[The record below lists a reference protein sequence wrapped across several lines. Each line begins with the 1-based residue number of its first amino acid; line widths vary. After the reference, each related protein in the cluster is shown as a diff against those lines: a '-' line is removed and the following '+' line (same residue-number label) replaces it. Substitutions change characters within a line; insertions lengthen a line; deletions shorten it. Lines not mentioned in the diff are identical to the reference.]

1 MIRCCNLVPRLP
13 SFFSLATEKAM
24 LKKLGS
30 LGTRLVMLNDDG
42 SLLCH
47 LIGWTADLLT
57 EARRLQRELVECE
70 GGREE
75 EGKRCLARIQTCL
88 LRFRECGNEKLEI
101 TSQLLDTVSILA
113 CSAEQSCSAN

>member
-1 MIRCCNLVPRLP
+1 
-13 SFFSLATEKAM
+13 
-24 LKKLGS
+24 
-30 LGTRLVMLNDDG
+30 MLNDDG

-70 GGREE
+70 DGREE

-88 LRFRECGNEKLEI
+88 LRFQEWERETGNHFTAARHGQHPGLQCR
-101 TSQLLDTVSILA
+101 SQLL
-113 CSAEQSCSAN
+113 C